1 MKSKLLKR
9 VGTLAL
15 SVLLAMGSFLVT
27 ASMQTIPVRAE
38 EKSYDYKDENGVRYT
53 QYSNGDLFVSG
64 YEGTSKHVVIPDSYE
79 GHAIVCIG
87 ADAFRK
93 TDIESIVI
101 GDCVQDLIRWTFEE
115 CRQLTSVTFGKSVKA
130 IDTQTFYKCE
140 KLATVE
146 LPASLES
153 LEYEAFADTAIYD
166 NEDYWVG
173 DGLYIDGWL
182 IDVRKGTSGYFKIA
196 KGTKRVANN
205 LFRMGAGKQIT
216 KLGIPASLREEQP
229 LFVGAFSGQLSSITS
244 FVVNKENPYYSYDAT
259 DHILYNKDK
268 TKILEVVGK
277 LPKIYKIPAHVTA
290 IRWRAFTEACGA
302 KAIII
307 PKTVKY
313 IEYGAFDAVVF
324 STGLLCEA
332 KKQPKGWDDQWAIT
346 PGVEEVSSR
355 YAENVHYGYRPT
367 AVSKSKWQGLYGFYV
382 SGEKAYGKTFTL
394 KKRNCYYLEGKL
406 KTGTDS
412 YVRWVSSDSS
422 VLRVNQETVYMSGFY
437 VFTGK
442 PGTVWLTAKNSKGKV
457 IAQYKVHVTA
467 K

>member
-15 SVLLAMGSFLVT
+15 SVLLAMGSFSVT
-27 ASMQTIPVRAE
+27 ASMQIIPVRAE
-38 EKSYDYKDENGVRYT
+38 EKSYDYMDENGVRYT
-53 QYSNGDLFVSG
+53 KYSNGDLFVSG

-79 GHAIVCIG
+79 GHAVVRIG
-87 ADAFRK
+87 WDVFRK

-130 IDTQTFYKCE
+130 IDTRTFYKCE

-146 LPASLES
+146 LPASLEL

-182 IDVRKGTSGYFKIA
+182 IDVRRGTSGYFKIA
-196 KGTKRVANN
+196 KGTKRVAND
-205 LFRMGAGKQIT
+205 LFRRGAGNQIT

-229 LFVGAFSGQLSSITS
+229 LFVGAFSGELSSITS

-324 STGLLCEA
+324 SAGLLCEA

-355 YAENVHYGYRPT
+355 YAEHVHYGYRPT

-394 KKRNCYYLEGKL
+394 KKQNCYYLEGKL

-422 VLRVNQETVYMSGFY
+422 VLRVDQEILYMSGFY

>member
-9 VGTLAL
+9 AGTLAL

-79 GHAIVCIG
+79 GHAIVRIG
-87 ADAFRK
+87 WDVFRK

-101 GDCVQDLIRWTFEE
+101 GDCVQDLIPWTFEE

-130 IDTQTFYKCE
+130 IDTRTFYKCE

-153 LEYEAFADTAIYD
+153 LGYEAFADTAIYD

-182 IDVRKGTSGYFKIA
+182 IDVRRGTSGYFKIA

-205 LFRMGAGKQIT
+205 LFRRGAGNQIT

-229 LFVGAFSGQLSSITS
+229 LFVGAFSGELSSITS

-290 IRWRAFTEACGA
+290 IRWGAFTEACGA

-324 STGLLCEA
+324 SAGLLCEA

-355 YAENVHYGYRPT
+355 YAEHVHYGYRPT

-394 KKRNCYYLEGKL
+394 KKQNCYYLEGKL

-422 VLRVNQETVYMSGFY
+422 VLRVDQEIVYLSGFY